1 MRDHV
6 RSVVDITV
14 NDISDDDH
22 ELRFLRE
29 GYDIIVYSE
38 KRWPFYEVAVT
49 FEHRCVAEGLHDGG
63 GGKQISVSSMTL

>member
-6 RSVVDITV
+6 RNVVDITS
-14 NDISDDDH
+14 NDISDATMNT
-22 ELRFLRE
+22 FIRE

-49 FEHRCVAEGLHDGG
+49 FNTVASQKDYSASDVGTNLRP
-63 GGKQISVSSMTL
+63 